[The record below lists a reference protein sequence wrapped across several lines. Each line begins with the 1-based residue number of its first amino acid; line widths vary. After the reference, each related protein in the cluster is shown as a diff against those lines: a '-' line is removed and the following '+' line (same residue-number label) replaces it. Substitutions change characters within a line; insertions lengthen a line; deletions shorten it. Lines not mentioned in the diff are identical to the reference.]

1 MEEGLFPHSRT
12 LESQDDIEE
21 ERRLCYVG
29 MTRAKERLYLASARR
44 RRVFGTQRF
53 NTVSRFIGEIDPA
66 YLHFTSSGASLWD
79 RDEGGAGGV
88 SGGYGGDL
96 VIDRSYAQRDVS
108 VDDYFSDDAGGGGGY
123 RVGVRIRHPEFGI
136 GVIKKIEPQGD
147 RYKLTVL
154 FSGIGMKKLVTGY
167 APIEVLP

>member
-1 MEEGLFPHSRT
+1 VVFLVGMEEGLFPHSRT

-53 NTVSRFIGEIDPA
+53 NTVSRFIDEIDPA
-66 YLHFTSSGASLWD
+66 YLRYESSRPGLWGGD
-79 RDEGGAGGV
+79 DGDADEGF
-88 SGGYGGDL
+88 SERY
-96 VIDRSYAQRDVS
+96 DRSYAQRDMS
-108 VDDYFSDDAGGGGGY
+108 VDDYFTDDAAGGVFRIGG
-123 RVGVRIRHPEFGI
+123 RIRHPEFGI
-136 GVIKKIEPQGD
+136 GTIKGIEPQGD

-154 FSGIGMKKLVTGY
+154 FSGIGMKKVVTGY
-167 APIEVLP
+167 APIEIVS